1 MCCHRCREK
10 LLKQVSDKSS
20 QLHYND
26 EIEEANKIRIYL
38 MLFETILFDDEKL
51 QKRWNML
58 VKVIFKNEDV
68 DIKKALTIYLV
79 KNNRRYERK
88 FLNELFERVDMKM
101 QIQQWALA
109 ANFYCMTFLENEW
122 RENCYIRLEKLVEAN
137 IRQVKESDVAYDSKF
152 LIVYLGKKIRQISI
166 IYNISIVQMEEKAS
180 VRFKSLLAHII

>member
-1 MCCHRCREK
+1 MIYLYDSKNLQIKSNWGQMLLYDILKTFEFQPEEECVVIDAVEK

-79 KNNRRYERK
+79 KIIA
-88 FLNELFERVDMKM
+88 DMNV
-101 QIQQWALA
+101 
-109 ANFYCMTFLENEW
+109 NF
-122 RENCYIRLEKLVEAN
+122 
-137 IRQVKESDVAYDSKF
+137 
-152 LIVYLGKKIRQISI
+152 
-166 IYNISIVQMEEKAS
+166 
-180 VRFKSLLAHII
+180 